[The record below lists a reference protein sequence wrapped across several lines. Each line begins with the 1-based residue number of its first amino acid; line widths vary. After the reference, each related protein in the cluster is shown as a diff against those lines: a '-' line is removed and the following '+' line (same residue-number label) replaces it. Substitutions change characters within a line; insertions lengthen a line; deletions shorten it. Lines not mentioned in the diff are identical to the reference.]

1 MKKYQH
7 KNHGHQ
13 KLFFAATDIN
23 KNRLIISIALNLI
36 ITIAEIIGGLVSH
49 SLALIS
55 DAIHN
60 LNDTAS
66 LGISLIARIVSRKE
80 ADVSKTFGYKRAEVI
95 GAFIN
100 LILLI
105 IISVYL
111 VKEGI
116 ERFFNPQV
124 IAGTVMFIIAII
136 GLLGNFVTAILLHK
150 GSKESLNLK
159 SAYIH
164 ILSDGLS
171 SVGVIVAGILI
182 IQYQW
187 YFVDA
192 ILTLVIAGYILIQS
206 FGMLKETINILMEA
220 SPSHLDVT
228 EITEIISML
237 DDVENIHHVHIWHLD
252 ESNYLLEAHVLI
264 KQCDLDSI
272 EKIKKSIKQNLESQ
286 FQIRHSTLEF
296 EFEEC
301 ADEQNGDCAEPHTSQ
316 KFN

>member
-1 MKKYQH
+1 MNQNTQH
-7 KNHGHQ
+7 TFHSYTAGKEESQG
-13 KLFFAATDIN
+13 
-23 KNRLIISIALNLI
+23 RLIVSIILNLI
-36 ITIAEIIGGLVSH
+36 ITLAEIIGGLVSH
-49 SLALIS
+49 SLALLS
-55 DAIHN
+55 DALHN

-66 LGISLIARIVSRKE
+66 LGISLIARKVSRKE
-80 ADVSKTFGYKRAEVI
+80 ANLEKTFGYKRAEVI

-105 IISVYL
+105 LISLFL

-124 IAGTVMFIIAII
+124 ITGPIMFVVAAI
-136 GLLGNFVTAILLHK
+136 GLFGNFITAILLHK

-171 SVGVIVAGILI
+171 SMGVIIAGILI
-182 IQYQW
+182 IQFQW

-192 ILTLVIAGYILIQS
+192 ILTFVIAGYILIQS
-206 FGMLKETINILMEA
+206 FGMLKQTVNILMEA
-220 SPSHLDVT
+220 TPAHLDVN
-228 EITEIISML
+228 EISDKISKL
-237 DDVENIHHVHIWHLD
+237 AGVENIHHVHIWHLD

-264 KQCDLDSI
+264 KQCDLDAI
-272 EKIKKSIKQNLESQ
+272 ERIKRVIKQELENQ
-286 FQIRHSTLEF
+286 FHIRHSTLEF

-301 ADEQNGDCAEPHTSQ
+301 ADVQNNNCTEKIVH
-316 KFN
+316 KI